1 MVILTADGSLQ
12 NLLQGVKEPAEVRD
26 KSGKVL
32 GHYTPVVTAEEAAWY
47 EKAKKLFD
55 LEEAERTVVWLPR
68 AQAALANLWMHALD
82 QQEVAEAS
90 NRLDGSFK

>member
-1 MVILTADGSLQ
+1 MVILTADGPLQ

-32 GHYTPVVTAEEAAWY
+32 GHYTPVLTPEEAMWY

-55 LEEAERTVVWLPR
+55 LEEAERV
-68 AQAALANLWMHALD
+68 LASERDAGRPL
-82 QQEVAEAS
+82 QEFWQELQGQKDA
-90 NRLDGSFK
+90 

>member
-12 NLLQGVKEPAEVRD
+12 NLLQGVKETAEVRD

-55 LEEAERTVVWLPR
+55 LEEAERV
-68 AQAALANLWMHALD
+68 LASERDAGRPL
-82 QQEVAEAS
+82 QEFWQELQGQKDA
-90 NRLDGSFK
+90 

>member
-55 LEEAERTVVWLPR
+55 LEEAERV
-68 AQAALANLWMHALD
+68 LATERDAGRPL
-82 QQEVAEAS
+82 QEFWQELQGQKDA
-90 NRLDGSFK
+90 

>member
-1 MVILTADGSLQ
+1 MVILTADGPLQ

-32 GHYTPVVTAEEAAWY
+32 GHYTPVLTPEEAAWY

-55 LEEAERTVVWLPR
+55 LEEAERV
-68 AQAALANLWMHALD
+68 LATERDSGKPL
-82 QQEVAEAS
+82 QEFWHELKGRKDA
-90 NRLDGSFK
+90 G

>member
-12 NLLQGVKEPAEVRD
+12 NLLKGVKEPAEVRD

-55 LEEAERTVVWLPR
+55 LEEAERV
-68 AQAALANLWMHALD
+68 LATERDAGRPL
-82 QQEVAEAS
+82 QEFWQELQGQKDA
-90 NRLDGSFK
+90 

>member
-55 LEEAERTVVWLPR
+55 LEEAERV
-68 AQAALANLWMHALD
+68 LATERDAGRPL
-82 QQEVAEAS
+82 QEFWQELEGQKDV
-90 NRLDGSFK
+90 

>member
-1 MVILTADGSLQ
+1 MVILTADGPLQ

-32 GHYTPVVTAEEAAWY
+32 GHYTPVLTPEEAAWH

-55 LEEAERTVVWLPR
+55 LEEAERIL
-68 AQAALANLWMHALD
+68 AAERDAGRSL
-82 QQEVAEAS
+82 QEFWQELKGQKDA
-90 NRLDGSFK
+90 G